1 MASKSIVGI
10 SGNLARPS
18 RTRVLVE
25 AVLTE
30 AAARGLGTTTLYD
43 LQDAGPD
50 LGRATGR
57 KDAPADLDRVWSAI
71 EGCDALVVGSP
82 VYKGSYAGLLKHLFD
97 FVDMK
102 ALAGKPVILT
112 ATARADGHALM
123 IDHQFRPLFSFFGAF
138 TIPQGIYATDAD
150 FAAPDKLAEGAQAK
164 VAIAVDQLQRLLG

>member
-25 AVLTE
+25 AVLAE
-30 AAARGLGTTTLYD
+30 AAARSLGTTTLYD
-43 LQDAGPD
+43 LADAGPE

-71 EGCDALVVGSP
+71 EACDALVVGSP

-138 TIPQGIYATDAD
+138 TLPQGIYATDAD
-150 FAAPDKLAEGAQAK
+150 FAAPDKLADGAQLK
-164 VAIAVDQLQRLLG
+164 VANAVDQLQRLIG

>member
-18 RTRVLVE
+18 RTRVLVG
-25 AVLTE
+25 AVLDE

-43 LQDAGPD
+43 LADAGPE
-50 LGRATGR
+50 LGRATAR

-97 FVDMK
+97 FLDMK
-102 ALAGKPVILT
+102 ALSGKPVILT

-123 IDHQFRPLFSFFGAF
+123 IDHQFRPLFSFFGAW
-138 TIPQGIYATDAD
+138 TVPQGIYATDAD
-150 FAAPDKLAEGAQAK
+150 FAAPDRLADGAKAK
-164 VAIAVDQLQRLLG
+164 VAVAVDQLQRLLG

>member
-25 AVLTE
+25 AVLAE
-30 AAARGLGTTTLYD
+30 AAARGLGVTTLYD
-43 LQDAGPD
+43 LADAGPE

-57 KDAPADLDRVWSAI
+57 KDAPAVLDRVWSAI
-71 EGCDALVVGSP
+71 ENCDALVVGSP

-97 FVDMK
+97 FDIK
-102 ALAGKPVILT
+102 ALTGKPVILT

-123 IDHQFRPLFSFFGAF
+123 IDHQFRPLFAFFGAF
-138 TIPQGIYATDAD
+138 TLPQGIYATDAD
-150 FAAPDKLAEGAQAK
+150 FAAPDRLAEGAQAK
-164 VAIAVDQLQRLLG
+164 VAVAVDQLQRLLG

>member
-30 AAARGLGTTTLYD
+30 AASRGFGAPTLYD
-43 LQDAGPD
+43 LADAGPE
-50 LGRATGR
+50 LGGATGR

-97 FVDMK
+97 FLDMK

-123 IDHQFRPLFSFFGAF
+123 IDHQFRPLFAFFGAF
-138 TIPQGIYATDAD
+138 TLPQGIYATDAD
-150 FAAPDKLAEGAQAK
+150 FAAPDKLADGAQAK
-164 VAIAVDQLQRLLG
+164 VSIAVDQLRALIG

>member
-25 AVLTE
+25 AVLSE
-30 AAARGLGTTTLYD
+30 AAARGLGATTLYD
-43 LQDAGPD
+43 LADAGPE
-50 LGRATGR
+50 LGRAMGR

-97 FVDMK
+97 FVDVK
-102 ALAGKPVILT
+102 ALSGKPVILT
-112 ATARADGHALM
+112 ATAKADGHALM
-123 IDHQFRPLFSFFGAF
+123 IDHQFRPLFAFFGAF

-150 FAAPDKLAEGAQAK
+150 FAAPDRLADGARAK

>member
-25 AVLTE
+25 AVLSE
-30 AAARGLGTTTLYD
+30 AAARGLATTLYD
-43 LQDAGPD
+43 LADAGPE
-50 LGRATGR
+50 LGRAMGR

-97 FVDMK
+97 FVEMK

-112 ATARADGHALM
+112 ATAKADGHALM
-123 IDHQFRPLFSFFGAF
+123 IDHQFRPLFAFFGAF

-150 FAAPDKLAEGAQAK
+150 FAAPDRLADGAKAK
-164 VAIAVDQLQRLLG
+164 VATAVDQLQRLIG